1 MLTIAFKLLST
12 IPLISGLH
20 TVHDASN
27 SLLVSDEPRTL
38 TNSRLDVDTDI
49 VESNTVVYVDRHVSH
64 IEDISLP
71 DQSNEHI
78 QTDITLCIPL
88 EMSRFNKDL
97 FDNKF
102 LPSLQQLSALPR
114 EVIIAGSGMDAS
126 RASEIKRLVSSFSS
140 APVYVTSKEEG
151 ALAGENRNRCARESR
166 GRVISFFDADDAMHP
181 RRLELLSTLFAARA
195 PIAVIHGWMSAQHEM
210 KGELG
215 NSFTVYNG
223 FDIFQ
228 PKTKPTEEQQMSMTA
243 PAQQTYTL
251 SKGWITVYAD
261 VFAHVQQN
269 ETLHVGEDH
278 QFIRDILRFYGPG
291 DSTLMYIAEPL
302 GWFSH
307 GSWGGRR
314 IPTTS
319 LSPDT

>member
-12 IPLISGLH
+12 IPLIWGLH
-20 TVHDASN
+20 TVSDASN
-27 SLLVSDEPRTL
+27 SLFISDEPRTL
-38 TNSRLDVDTDI
+38 TNSRLDVDSEN
-49 VESNTVVYVDRHVSH
+49 VESNIVVYVDRHVSH
-64 IEDISLP
+64 IEDVALP

-88 EMSRFNKDL
+88 EMSRFDNDL
-97 FDNKF
+97 FVNKF

-114 EVIIAGSGMDAS
+114 EVIIAGSGMDES
-126 RASEIKRLVSSFSS
+126 HASEMKHLVSSFSS
-140 APVYVTSKEEG
+140 APVYVTSKNDA
-151 ALAGENRNRCARESR
+151 ALAGENRNRCAKASR

-181 RRLELLSTLFAARA
+181 RRLELLSTLFEARA
-195 PIAVIHGWMSAQHEM
+195 PIAVIHGWMGAQHEM

-215 NSFTVYNG
+215 NSFSVYNG
-223 FDIFQ
+223 GDMFQ
-228 PKTKPTEEQQMSMTA
+228 SQTKSTEEEQMDMTVVRQH
-243 PAQQTYTL
+243 PYTIHQ
-251 SKGWITVYAD
+251 GWVTVYAD

-269 ETLHVGEDH
+269 ETLERGQDH
-278 QFIRDILRFYGPG
+278 QFLLDMLRFYGPG

-302 GWFSH
+302 GWYSH

-314 IPTTS
+314 IPTTA